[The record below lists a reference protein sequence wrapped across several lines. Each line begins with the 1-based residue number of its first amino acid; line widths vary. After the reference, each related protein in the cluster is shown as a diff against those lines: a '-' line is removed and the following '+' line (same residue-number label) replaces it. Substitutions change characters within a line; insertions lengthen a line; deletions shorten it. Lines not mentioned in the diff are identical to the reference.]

1 MAFSLRKRSDHDS
14 VGLDIDDR
22 FLAAVVV
29 SGGVIQRAASTDLP
43 EGLVHDGEVVDP
55 PGLAD
60 AIKRFVSDHKLPR
73 NVRLGVSNQQIVVRM
88 IELPPIED
96 PTEREAAVRFQ
107 AAEAIAMPLDE
118 AILDHQ
124 LIERVSVTGG
134 ERDRMV
140 VVAARKS
147 MIDQLLEAS
156 RAAGL
161 KVEGIDLNAFA
172 LVRTLTTARMDSDSL
187 GDDSLGDDARV
198 YCHLGGMTN
207 LAIAVGSTCVF
218 TRPLTTSGDPGD
230 ADIASSLAEKIRLSI
245 DFHLNLPGARTVA
258 DVVLS
263 GPGAQQEGLLH
274 ALNELIGHP
283 VTAAE
288 PLGTLGTQTVAPGED
303 PHRYTVAAGLALGAA

>member
-22 FLAAVVV
+22 FLAAIVV
-29 SGGVIQRAASTDLP
+29 SGGAIRRAASTDLP
-43 EGLVHDGEVVDP
+43 EGLVRDGEVVDP
-55 PGLAD
+55 AGLAE

-73 NVRLGVSNQQIVVRM
+73 TVRLGVSNQQIVVRM
-88 IELPPIED
+88 VELPPIED
-96 PTEREAAVRFQ
+96 PKEREVAVRFQ
-107 AAEAIAMPLDE
+107 AADAIAMPLDD
-118 AILDHQ
+118 AILDYQ

-147 MIDQLLEAS
+147 MIEQLLEAS

-161 KVEGIDLNAFA
+161 KVEGIDLDAFA
-172 LVRTLTTARMDSDSL
+172 LVRTLAAAGGDSVSL
-187 GDDSLGDDARV
+187 GETARV

-218 TRPLTTSGDPGD
+218 TRPLTSSSDGED

-263 GPGAQQEGLLH
+263 GPGAQSEGLVQ
-274 ALNELIGHP
+274 ALNGLVGRP
-283 VTAAE
+283 VTLAE
-288 PLGTLGTQTVAPGED
+288 PLGTLGAYATAPDED
-303 PHRYTVAAGLALGAA
+303 PHRYTVAAGLALGAAA

>member
-1 MAFSLRKRSDHDS
+1 

-55 PGLAD
+55 AGLAE
-60 AIKRFVSDHKLPR
+60 AIKRFVSDHKLPKR
-73 NVRLGVSNQQIVVRM
+73 VRLGVSNQQIVVRM

-96 PTEREAAVRFQ
+96 PKERDVAVRFQ

-118 AILDHQ
+118 AILDYQ
-124 LIERVSVTGG
+124 LIERGSVAAGG
-134 ERDRMV
+134 ERERIV

-147 MIDQLLEAS
+147 MIEPLLEAS

-161 KVEGIDLNAFA
+161 KVEGIDLDAFA
-172 LVRTLTTARMDSDSL
+172 LVRTLTTARVDSEP
-187 GDDSLGDDARV
+187 LGDDARV
-198 YCHLGGMTN
+198 YCHLGGLTN

-218 TRPLTTSGDPGD
+218 TRPLTTSGDSD
-230 ADIASSLAEKIRLSI
+230 DTDVASSLAEKIRLSI
-245 DFHLNLPGARTVA
+245 DFHLNMPGARTVA

-263 GPGAQQEGLLH
+263 GPGAQSEGLLH
-274 ALNELIGHP
+274 ALNGLIGRP
-283 VTAAE
+283 VTVAE
-288 PLGTLGTQTVAPGED
+288 PLGTLEAHTMAPDED
-303 PHRYTVAAGLALGAA
+303 PHRYTVAAGLALGAAA